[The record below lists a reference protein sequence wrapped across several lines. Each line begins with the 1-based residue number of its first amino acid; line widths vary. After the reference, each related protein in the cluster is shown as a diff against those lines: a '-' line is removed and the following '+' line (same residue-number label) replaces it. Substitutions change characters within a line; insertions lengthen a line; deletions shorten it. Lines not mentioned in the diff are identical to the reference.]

1 MFEVVVSEEGTVR
14 RIRLNGEFDLEG
26 IPETAKQFGESFTD
40 GFSAVEIDLRGL
52 TFMDSS
58 GIRALFM
65 ALRQSEDSGIPLTI
79 VPGPPRVQRPLDTA
93 GATELPPFR
102 TEE

>member
-1 MFEVVVSEEGTVR
+1 MFEVVVSEKGTVR
-14 RIRLNGEFDLEG
+14 KILLNGEFDLQG
-26 IPETAKQFGESFTD
+26 FPEAVGLFSESLGD

-65 ALRQSEDSGIPLTI
+65 ALKQSEASGKPLTI
-79 VPGPPRVQRPLDTA
+79 VPGPEVQRVLDTA
-93 GATELPPFR
+93 GASELLPFR
-102 TEE
+102 IEE